1 MDNNYAKGK
10 LKLVLR
16 DIGNYNDGEFWRE
29 LSRIAYGL
37 TTRQPNAEELLK
49 ERDELKAH
57 CEVLNSALIKAL
69 TFMARETCGIE
80 DEQQQKRIQDAVR
93 NYRTALEQTPTQS
106 LLFHDANVIEAFTQS
121 LKLWAMPYPDS
132 DVTCT
137 NTVVHYVTMEGKAQ
151 ANQLRAQ
158 AKEK

>member
-93 NYRTALEQTPTQS
+93 NYKKALEQTPTQS
-106 LLFHDANVIEAFTQS
+106 LLFHDANVIELAVS
-121 LKLWAMPYPDS
+121 IY
-132 DVTCT
+132 
-137 NTVVHYVTMEGKAQ
+137 GG
-151 ANQLRAQ
+151 NQTGEDTDKDLLTYAERLRKQ